1 MEASCWKDIK
11 DFLIPFLWVVE
22 GTEGG
27 GVAMV
32 DSLSP
37 LAFSLFLN
45 GGLHL
50 CTHAGIYAFNGF
62 IVMIIARSNRCSS
75 RTLLWSSHTKCHFS
89 RVFVVFCF
97 VLCYWK
103 PRFFSYSARRY
114 RQTSPLWLRDFSL
127 IMLSSESEWGLADIE
142 CLKIWTQRY
151 IQLLFYYYL
160 FFIITGSCVSNVRH

>member
-50 CTHAGIYAFNGF
+50 CTHVGIYAFNGF

-75 RTLLWSSHTKCHFS
+75 RTLLWSSHSKCHFS
-89 RVFVVFCF
+89 RVFVVLFF
-97 VLCYWK
+97 VTKSLDFSATAHGATGRH
-103 PRFFSYSARRY
+103 PR
-114 RQTSPLWLRDFSL
+114 SPLWLRDFSL
-127 IMLSSESEWGLADIE
+127 IMMRLGWHWVLEDMNPAVHSIIIL
-142 CLKIWTQRY
+142 
-151 IQLLFYYYL
+151 LLFIFYNYGL
-160 FFIITGSCVSNVRH
+160 LCK